1 VDGAPRNMIRKRL
14 DERGEKSGVKDE
26 MEGKRD
32 KDTVTQFLEAEGGSF
47 SEEEMLDFC
56 MS

>member
-1 VDGAPRNMIRKRL
+1 MDGAPRNMIRKGL

-32 KDTVTQFLEAEGGSF
+32 KDMVNGVS
-47 SEEEMLDFC
+47 
-56 MS
+56 